1 MRREHLIENTMNHI
15 NPMRLT
21 HDLFSLTIR
30 PSETFIREFPYSDRV
45 ALVQDLTLYVIKKIQ
60 SHLIRKPTK
69 NSTKHLL
76 IDHFNVIESKT
87 KYGSKDIQHQH
98 GLWIVHKDISNKL
111 DETLIHKIIRNCVF
125 KFDNQTYSL
134 EKAIHS
140 ILCVPISTQANLY
153 TQWDDNLRE
162 WLGYIYKHSRD
173 AKNNFYNEWQTFS
186 VINNNNNIEIR
197 NPNNRRDQRLF
208 A

>member
-1 MRREHLIENTMNHI
+1 MKKEQLIEHTMSHI
-15 NPMRLT
+15 NPIRLT
-21 HDLFSLTIR
+21 HDFFAINIR
-30 PSETFIREFPYSDRV
+30 PFETFIRRFPQSDRV

-98 GLWIVHKDISNKL
+98 GLWIVHKDISDKFT
-111 DETLIHKIIRNCVF
+111 DMLINEIRRNSAF
-125 KFDNQTYSL
+125 KFDNQTYRL
-134 EKAIHS
+134 ERAIHS
-140 ILCVPISTQANLY
+140 IRFKPISTQADLY
-153 TQWDDNLRE
+153 IMWDEKLRG
-162 WLGYIYKHSRD
+162 WLDYIYKHSRD

-186 VINNNNNIEIR
+186 VINNNNKEIR
-197 NPNNRRDQRLF
+197 NANNRRDQRLV